1 VQHTDMSMALLENK
15 MRMVESTGADLIV
28 TANPGCMLQ
37 LEAGG
42 RMFSKGQQVMH
53 VIELLDDAYR
63 RAEG

>member
-1 VQHTDMSMALLENK
+1 
-15 MRMVESTGADLIV
+15 
-28 TANPGCMLQ
+28 MLQ

-53 VIELLDDAYR
+53 LIELLDDAYR